1 MPHVYF
7 FRTQFNIG
15 AKMSTAV
22 LAPTTI
28 TMNIAGGLS
37 TSSIVT
43 MAMPFAGYIN
53 NVTVAVTT
61 APVGSALTADLLVG
75 AGIAARTSIEAAGTS
90 ATGTL
95 NTASYAVTNKALT
108 SNVATLTTAAHGYK
122 VGDVVTVSGVGN
134 QFDGK
139 HTITVV
145 ASTTTFAYASTFA
158 NVSSV
163 ASSGGTAV
171 SNSPVSFAAGAL
183 VSLDVSAVGSGTAGS
198 NMTVAFT
205 VEHA

>member
-1 MPHVYF
+1 
-7 FRTQFNIG
+7 
-15 AKMSTAV
+15 MSTAV

-53 NVTVAVTT
+53 GVTVAVTT

-75 AGIAARTSIEAAGTS
+75 TGIAARTSVAAAGTS

-122 VGDVVTVSGVGN
+122 VGDVVTVAGVGK
-134 QFDGK
+134 QFNGT
-139 HTITVV
+139 HTITAV
-145 ASTTTFAYASTFA
+145 ATTTTFAYASVYA
-158 NVSSV
+158 NVTSA

-171 SNSPVSFAAGAL
+171 SSSPIRFVAGDL
-183 VSLDVSAVGSGTAGS
+183 VSLDVSAVGSSTAGS
-198 NMTVAFT
+198 NMTVAFM
-205 VEHA
+205 VEQA

>member
-1 MPHVYF
+1 
-7 FRTQFNIG
+7 
-15 AKMSTAV
+15 MSTAV

-28 TMNIAGGLS
+28 TMNVAGTLS
-37 TSSIVT
+37 TSSIVA
-43 MAMPFAGYIN
+43 MAMPFNGYITGA
-53 NVTVAVTT
+53 TVAVTT
-61 APVGSALTADLLVG
+61 APVGSALTADLKVG
-75 AGIAARTSIEAAGTS
+75 SGIAATTSIAAAGTS

-122 VGDVVTVSGVGN
+122 VGDIVTVVGVGN
-134 QFDGK
+134 QFDGT

-145 ASTTTFAYASTFA
+145 GSTTTFAYAKTNA
-158 NVSSV
+158 NVSYV

-171 SNSPVSFAAGAL
+171 SKSTVQFAAGDL
-183 VSLDVSAVGSGTAGS
+183 VSLDVSAVGSSTAGA

-205 VEHA
+205 VTEV

>member
-1 MPHVYF
+1 MYTFVVPNFY
-7 FRTQFNIG
+7 IG
-15 AKMSTAV
+15 ENMSTAV

-28 TMNIAGGLS
+28 TMNIAGGLA

-43 MAMPFAGYIN
+43 MAMPFSGKITGAY
-53 NVTVAVTT
+53 VAVTT
-61 APVGSALTADLLVG
+61 APAGSALTADLKVG
-75 AGIAARTSIEAAGTS
+75 SGVAAAFSIAAAGTS
-90 ATGTL
+90 DAGAL

-122 VGDVVTVSGVGN
+122 VGDVVTVAGVGKP
-134 QFDGK
+134 FDGT
-139 HTITVV
+139 HTITAVG
-145 ASTTTFAYASTFA
+145 STTTFSYAKTNA

-171 SNSPVSFAAGAL
+171 STSTVQFAEGDL

-205 VEHA
+205 VVEG

>member
-1 MPHVYF
+1 
-7 FRTQFNIG
+7 
-15 AKMSTAV
+15 MSTAV

-28 TMNIAGGLS
+28 TMNITATTLA

-43 MAMPFAGYIN
+43 MAMPFAGRITGA
-53 NVTVAVTT
+53 TVAVTT

-75 AGIAARTSIEAAGTS
+75 TGIAARTSIAAAGTS

-122 VGDVVTVSGVGN
+122 VGDVVTVAGVGSP
-134 QFDGK
+134 FDGT

-145 ASTTTFAYASTFA
+145 GSTTTFAYAKTHA
-158 NVSSV
+158 NVTSA

-171 SNSPVSFAAGAL
+171 SSSTVQFAAGAL
-183 VSLDVSAVGSGTAGS
+183 VSLDVSAVGSSTPGS
-198 NMTVAFT
+198 NITAAFT
-205 VEHA
+205 VVEG